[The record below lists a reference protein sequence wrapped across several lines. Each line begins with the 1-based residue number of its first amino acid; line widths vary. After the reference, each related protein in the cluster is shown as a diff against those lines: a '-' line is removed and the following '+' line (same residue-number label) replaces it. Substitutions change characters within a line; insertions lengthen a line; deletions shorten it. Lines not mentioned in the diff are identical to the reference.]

1 MLKMLRFV
9 GLLSTALA
17 LGVAFTHLLEMP
29 NKLAL
34 DQEEYLLVQ
43 QRIYEGF
50 GRVAGPLE
58 VISLASAIGIALLVA
73 SRKGRSRA
81 DLLAN
86 LLSAA
91 LILAAL
97 VVWQVWVGPV
107 NRQVDSWT
115 TVASMPA
122 DWTQLRASW
131 EYGHAARAVL
141 FALAFVSMLIAALAD
156 APSQADP
163 SKPRKARR

>member
-1 MLKMLRFV
+1 MLKVLRFV

-34 DQEEYLLVQ
+34 DRKEYLLVQ
-43 QRIYEGF
+43 QRLYEGF

-58 VISLASAIGIALLVA
+58 VISLASAIGVALLVA
-73 SRKGRSRA
+73 SWKGSRA

-86 LLSAA
+86 LLGAV
-91 LILAAL
+91 LISAAL

-141 FALAFVSMLIAALAD
+141 FALALVSMLIAALAD
-156 APSQADP
+156 APSQVDP

>member
-1 MLKMLRFV
+1 MLKTLRFV

-17 LGVAFTHLLEMP
+17 LGVAFAHLLEMP

-34 DQEEYLLVQ
+34 DREEYLLVQ

-50 GRVAGPLE
+50 GRVAGPVE
-58 VISLASAIGIALLVA
+58 VVSLASALGIALLVA
-73 SRKGRSRA
+73 ARKGGRA

-86 LLSAA
+86 LFGAV
-91 LILAAL
+91 LISAAL

-122 DWTQLRASW
+122 DWTRLRASW

-156 APSQADP
+156 APPKAGPPGSG
-163 SKPRKARR
+163 RARR